1 MKKKNPH
8 ITIRESDIR
17 RIKRECTENA
27 TNYAIILLLSV
38 MHDKHGYGKKR
49 LARVLNQLDN
59 LADSVSEGYV
69 KLEDLRHM
77 IEDECG
83 IIIMNRKEK
92 EKYENI

>member
-8 ITIRESDIR
+8 ITLRESDIR
-17 RIKRECTENA
+17 GIKRDCTEKA

-49 LARVLNQLDN
+49 LSRILNQLDD
-59 LADSVSEGYV
+59 LADSIAKGYV
-69 KLEDLRHM
+69 RLEDLRSM

-83 IIIMNRKEK
+83 IVVFNRKVDDRK
-92 EKYENI
+92 N